1 MQPRAMWVGVGTVAA
16 LLLALALWMAGHQPA
31 LHGAVINPPLP
42 AADIHLHD
50 ENGRDFT
57 LTSMRGKVLVLYFGY
72 TNCPDECPLTM
83 AHLKLALDQA
93 GAAARIVRVV
103 MITTDPKRDDAR
115 AMRDF
120 LTKFNPDFV
129 GLTGSEEELSKV
141 WRDYGVVVDDGGE
154 VHSYFIYIIDR
165 FGNFRETF
173 LPDTPASDIAA
184 DLKTLSREK

>member
-103 MITTDPKRDDAR
+103 MIT
-115 AMRDF
+115 
-120 LTKFNPDFV
+120 
-129 GLTGSEEELSKV
+129 
-141 WRDYGVVVDDGGE
+141 
-154 VHSYFIYIIDR
+154 
-165 FGNFRETF
+165 
-173 LPDTPASDIAA
+173 
-184 DLKTLSREK
+184 